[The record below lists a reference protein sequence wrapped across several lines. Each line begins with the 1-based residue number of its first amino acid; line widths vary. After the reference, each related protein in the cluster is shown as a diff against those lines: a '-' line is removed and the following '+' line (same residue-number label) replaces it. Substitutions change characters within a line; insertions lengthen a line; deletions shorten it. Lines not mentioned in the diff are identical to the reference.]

1 MRRRAYL
8 GFTAAALAWP
18 ASTMF
23 AQASNPPRIGWM
35 WSGRSTY
42 GPNEVK
48 GFRQGLRDLGYVDG
62 QNIFVEYRF
71 GEGSE
76 NRLDEFAAEF
86 VRLQVDVIV
95 VIGVPAVKAMQR
107 TGTTIPVVALTGDL
121 VADHFAA
128 SMAHPGGTITGIS
141 FLQGSAGA
149 NLTAKRVQLLKE
161 AFPRLTRFGFL
172 FNPKFSARDVDENAQ
187 SAATLG
193 LEVRSAPVQLIDE
206 IRPAISELKRDGVE
220 AIIVD
225 AAPPLIVY
233 QQELVDLALAVQL
246 PTVSEQPEFAEDG
259 GLLSYGPSIFTAAQ
273 RQAQFVDRIL
283 KGAKPADLPVEQPA
297 KFELDINLKTAKALG
312 ITIPESLL
320 IQADKVIE

>member
-8 GFTAAALAWP
+8 GFMAAALAWP
-18 ASTMF
+18 THVEF
-23 AQASNPPRIGWM
+23 AQASKPPRIGWM

-48 GFRQGLRDLGYVDG
+48 GFRQGLRDLGYVEG

-71 GEGSE
+71 GVCSE
-76 NRLDEFAAEF
+76 NRFDEFAAEF
-86 VRLQVDVIV
+86 VRLQVNVIV
-95 VIGVPAVKAMQR
+95 VIGVPAVKALQR
-107 TGTTIPVVALTGDL
+107 TGTTIPIVATTGDL

-128 SMAHPGGTITGIS
+128 SMARPGGTITGIS

-149 NLTAKRVQLLKE
+149 NLTGKRVQLLRE
-161 AFPRLTRFGFL
+161 AMPSLTRFGFL
-172 FNPKFSARDVDENAQ
+172 FNPKFSARDLSENGRV
-187 SAATLG
+187 AATLG
-193 LEVRSAPVQLIDE
+193 LVVHSFPVELIEE
-206 IRPAISELKRDGVE
+206 IKPAIIGLKHDGVE

-233 QQELVDLALAVQL
+233 QQELVALALAVQL
-246 PTVSEQPEFAEDG
+246 PAVSEQPEFAEDG
-259 GLLSYGPSIFTAAQ
+259 GLFSYGPSIFTTAQ
-273 RQAQFVDRIL
+273 RQAYFVDRIL

-297 KFELDINLKTAKALG
+297 KFELDINLKTAKSLG

-320 IQADKVIE
+320 VQADRVIE